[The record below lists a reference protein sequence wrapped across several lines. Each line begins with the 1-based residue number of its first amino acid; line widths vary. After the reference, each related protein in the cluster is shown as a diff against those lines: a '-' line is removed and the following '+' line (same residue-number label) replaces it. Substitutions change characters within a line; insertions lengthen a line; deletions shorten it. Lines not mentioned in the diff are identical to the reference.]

1 MISRYQAIL
10 NGISL
15 QSLSPDILITDISY
29 PEPGIQL
36 STYTRAQR
44 DGAGIYQR
52 YKDKAA
58 VAIRFAIRAYD
69 IARRQQI
76 CQQVC
81 NWAKDGGD
89 LRINDRPG
97 QRLVCI
103 CETMPRLNSVRNY
116 TDEIEIQ
123 FAAYAV
129 PYWQEIIPET
139 ISLSGSSASGNLFV
153 PGDAPEAVVEVTITA
168 NATLTSISLTTGDT
182 TLSLA
187 GISVPSGSSIQ
198 IAYDDELIQSIK
210 TGSTSLL
217 ANRTGADDLMAK
229 CGTINHVSY
238 TANASCTVTFRV
250 RGWSE

>member
-1 MISRYQAIL
+1 MISRYQVVL

-15 QSLSPDILITDISY
+15 QSLSTDILITDISY
-29 PEPGIQL
+29 PEPRIQL
-36 STYTRAQR
+36 STYTRAKR
-44 DGAGIYQR
+44 DGAGIHQR
-52 YKDKAA
+52 YKDKT
-58 VAIRFAIRAYD
+58 VVSIRFMIRAYD

-76 CQQVC
+76 CQQVR

-103 CETMPRLNSVRNY
+103 CEYIPMLNSVRNY
-116 TDEIEIQ
+116 TEEIEIQ

-129 PYWQEIIPET
+129 PYWQELIPES
-139 ISLSGSSASGNLFV
+139 ISLSGSSANGDFYV
-153 PGDAPEAVVEVTITA
+153 PGDAPETVVEAIITA

-182 TLSLA
+182 TLALS

-198 IAYDDELIQSIK
+198 ITYDDELIQSIK
-210 TGSTSLL
+210 TGNTSLL
-217 ANRTGADDLMAK
+217 AKRTGADDLMAK
-229 CGTINHVSY
+229 CGTINHVSF
-238 TANASCTVTFRV
+238 TADASCTVTFRA